1 MSRFSPSNA
10 ALEGFR
16 LIRGHPGSM
25 LAWSAVYF
33 GGILLIAL
41 TMMAILGPQ
50 FIGLAQKGQLLS
62 GDPEAVGDMLAQSWP
77 AFILVLGMTALLMSI
92 IAAGVM
98 RLVLRPDEHG
108 FAHLRIGRD
117 ELRLTAA
124 NLVCVLIYAA
134 SGIVGV
140 VFTAGAAQTGGF
152 GVFVTTALTL
162 AFAIWIGVRLSLLLP
177 TVFVNRRISFS
188 DAWAETRGRFWP
200 LLGMISLAVVFYV
213 VLYVAFSLTS
223 VLVVKLSGGEA
234 AIQDIARLTP
244 ITAIAAVVTLVMQFL
259 LQVLQI
265 VMIYAPFAVA
275 QREVVLLDAD
285 PAYAAPDQRPAESG
299 MHPFF
304 ATYDEAFCGWSGT
317 IAPSYH
323 WSALGYWFLA
333 FMALVVFEAGLAIVV
348 GLFGDPATAA
358 GAEVLGAFALTI
370 PFNLMLLLST
380 VKRGR
385 GAGVPGWL
393 TALLLPVLPLVALVY
408 AFLPASRQA

>member
-16 LIRGHPGSM
+16 LIRAHPRVM

-33 GGILLIAL
+33 GGILLIGL

-50 FIGLAQKGQLLS
+50 FIALARKGQLLN
-62 GDPEAVGDMLAQSWP
+62 GDPAAIGDLLAQSWP
-77 AFILVLGMTALLMSI
+77 AFILVLAMTALLMSI
-92 IAAGVM
+92 LAAGVM

-108 FAHLRIGRD
+108 FAHLRVGRT

-140 VFTAGAAQTGGF
+140 VFSAGAAQSGAV
-152 GVFVTTALTL
+152 GVTITAAMTL

-177 TVFVNRRISFS
+177 TVFVNGRISFAE
-188 DAWAETRGRFWP
+188 AWAETKGRFWP
-200 LLGMISLAVVFYV
+200 FLGMIGLSVVFYV
-213 VLYVAFSLTS
+213 VLYVMFSLIS
-223 VLVVKLSGGEA
+223 LLVVAISGGEA
-234 AIQDIARLTP
+234 AIQDIARLNP
-244 ITAIAAVVTLVMQFL
+244 ITAVAAMVTLVMQFL

-285 PAYAAPDQRPAESG
+285 PTYGAPIDLRPAEHG

-304 ATYDEAFCGWSGT
+304 ATYDEAFSSWSGT
-317 IAPSYH
+317 IEPSYH

-333 FMALVVFEAGLAIVV
+333 FMALVVFEAVLGILV
-348 GLFGDPATAA
+348 GLFGDPSMA

-385 GAGVPGWL
+385 GLGVPGWL
-393 TALLLPVLPLVALVY
+393 TALLTPLLPIVALIY
-408 AFLPASRQA
+408 ALLKPRSVA